1 MPDPL
6 RDELSEEAK
15 AALARQFAELEGRYS
30 TDFHA
35 RWRVYERL
43 RNVAM
48 NRVQAEEDEWWD
60 DDEEEPGSRRI
71 G

>member
-1 MPDPL
+1 VPDPL
-6 RDELSEEAK
+6 NDELSEEAK
-15 AALARQFAELEGRYS
+15 TWLAMKFAELAGRYS

-60 DDEEEPGSRRI
+60 DEEELRRE
-71 G
+71 GFG